1 MTSTA
6 LVVDDNRVTRM
17 VLSRALRELDVEP
30 LEAENGL
37 RALEMM
43 AQTSV
48 DVVLLDLLMPEL
60 DGYGTL
66 ERMRADDALRHI
78 PVIVVTAVDD
88 LESVVRCI
96 ELGATDYLPK
106 PFDAAILRARIT
118 ASLAGK
124 RLRDLELEYLEQ
136 VELVIRAAAAVE
148 AGEFDAIALDT
159 VTAREDALGGLARTF
174 ARMADEVR
182 AREARLQAEVRELR
196 IEIDDAKQSSRV
208 AEITGSD
215 YFKDLKI
222 RAGELR
228 QMVAD
233 QDARPPVDPP
243 STDLNRGR
251 RRREGRPDR
260 A

>member
-1 MTSTA
+1 MRSTA
-6 LVVDDNRVTRM
+6 LVVDDNKMSRM

-30 LEAENGL
+30 VEAENGL
-37 RALEMM
+37 RALETM
-43 AQTSV
+43 AETSV

-66 ERMRADDALRHI
+66 EQMRADEALRHI
-78 PVIVVTAVDD
+78 PVIVITAVDD

-106 PFDAAILRARIT
+106 PFDAAILRARVT

-136 VELVIRAAAAVE
+136 VEIVISAAAAVE
-148 AGEFDAIALDT
+148 AGDFDAIALET

-196 IEIDDAKQSSRV
+196 IEIDEAKQSSKV

-215 YFKDLKI
+215 YFKDLKV
-222 RAGELR
+222 RASELR
-228 QMVAD
+228 KMVAEED
-233 QDARPPVDPP
+233 
-243 STDLNRGR
+243 R
-251 RRREGRPDR
+251 RSSAGSD
-260 A
+260 